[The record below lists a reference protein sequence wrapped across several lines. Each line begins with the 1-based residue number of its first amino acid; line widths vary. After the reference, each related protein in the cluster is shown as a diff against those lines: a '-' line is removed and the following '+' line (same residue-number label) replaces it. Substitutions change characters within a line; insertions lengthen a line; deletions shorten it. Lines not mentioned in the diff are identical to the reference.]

1 MMFPDANDDRQ
12 KAALRLAAQRAALE
26 SNGGGETARR
36 IEPPLVFSGPTPIM
50 GRSLRPQAGSWSS
63 QQR

>member
-12 KAALRLAAQRAALE
+12 KTALRLAAQRAALT

-36 IEPPLVFSGPTPIM
+36 IEPPLMFNAATPNM
-50 GRSLRPQAGSWSS
+50 GRSLRSQAGSWSS